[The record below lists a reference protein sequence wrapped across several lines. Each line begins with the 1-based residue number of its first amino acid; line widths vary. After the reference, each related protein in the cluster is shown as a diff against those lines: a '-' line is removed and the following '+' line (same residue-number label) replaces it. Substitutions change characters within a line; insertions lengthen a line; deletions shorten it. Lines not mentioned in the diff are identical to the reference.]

1 VPKVRRLLVTS
12 VLPALLLASSGAG
25 CAAPV
30 VAEPLTGKY
39 GGNEPEAQLEFWH
52 SLAQRPIASNDEAF
66 HALLLYLDGKDPAGD
81 YGGRV
86 AELKRR
92 RALPSGFNRPAG
104 EAVERGTLAVA
115 LVRTL
120 KIDGGWALTL
130 LGPTPRYA
138 TRELQYLGLFPPSTP
153 RQTFS
158 GMDVVG
164 VIGRVED
171 YQRGDAAEAPAAVLP
186 GEIPRAQ

>member
-1 VPKVRRLLVTS
+1 VLTRPRMLLTLA
-12 VLPALLLASSGAG
+12 LPAVLLAGGGG

-30 VAEPLTGKY
+30 VADPLTKKY
-39 GGNEPEAQLEFWH
+39 GGNDPEAQLEFWH
-52 SLAQRPIASNDEAF
+52 SLARRPIASNDEAF
-66 HALLLYLDGKDPAGD
+66 HALLLYLDGKDPAAD
-81 YGGRV
+81 YEGRV

-92 RALPSGFNRPAG
+92 RALPGGFDRPAG

-130 LGPTPRYA
+130 FGPTPRYA
-138 TRELQYLGLFPPSTP
+138 TRELQHLGLFPPSTP

-164 VIGRVED
+164 VIGRIED
-171 YQRGDAAEAPAAVLP
+171 YQRGDAADAPAAVLP

>member
-1 VPKVRRLLVTS
+1 VSKFWRSLLTIT
-12 VLPALLLASSGAG
+12 LPALLAWTGGG

-30 VAEPLTGKY
+30 VADPLTGKF

-66 HALLLYLDGKDPAGD
+66 HALLLYLDDKDPAAD
-81 YGGRV
+81 YAGRV

-92 RALPSGFNRPAG
+92 RALPGGFDRPAN

-120 KIDGGWALTL
+120 NIDGGWALTL

-138 TRELQYLGLFPPSTP
+138 TRELQYLGLYPPSTP

-171 YQRGDAAEAPAAVLP
+171 YQRGDPTNAPAAVLP